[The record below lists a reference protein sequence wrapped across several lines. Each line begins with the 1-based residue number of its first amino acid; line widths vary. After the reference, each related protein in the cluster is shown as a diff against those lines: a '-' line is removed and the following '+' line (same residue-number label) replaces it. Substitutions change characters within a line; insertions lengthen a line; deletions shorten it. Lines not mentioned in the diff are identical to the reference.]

1 MKRIHLPIRLLTLLL
16 AATTV
21 FSLSAC
27 KNDSAASASETTT
40 TVTEVKVPLF
50 VNPLNDIIL
59 SVTAEPAKPSEDTL
73 QKITKAH
80 NQNSDVVGWLS
91 VPNTTIDNEVMFY
104 PDDKLNPG
112 AQYYERRDIT
122 KAYNWYGCY
131 WADYECTFGDRNNT
145 SQNLVIYGHSMDDD
159 INGLK
164 FSQLKKYTDPEF
176 AKKNPYIY
184 FATPEDNM
192 QFKVFSVMYTEKSL
206 AYNHPNLRSAEF
218 TALVKELKNR
228 SVLNFDVDVRSTDK
242 LITLSTCTY
251 PTQQKNKKL
260 DDDARF
266 VVVGR
271 LVRPGEETPDIA
283 TVEVNPTVRKP
294 QYSEQ

>member
-1 MKRIHLPIRLLTLLL
+1 MKRTHFSVRLLTLLL

-21 FSLSAC
+21 LSLAAC
-27 KNDSAASASETTT
+27 KNEVAAPGSETEAS
-40 TVTEVKVPLF
+40 VAELKVPLF

-59 SVTAEPAKPSEDTL
+59 AVTAEPEKPSEDIL
-73 QKITKAH
+73 QKINKAY

-91 VPNTTIDNEVMFY
+91 VPNTTIDDEVLFY
-104 PDDKLNPG
+104 PDDKLNPT

-131 WADYECTFGDRNNT
+131 WADWECTFGDRNNV
-145 SQNLVIYGHSMDDD
+145 SQNTVIYGHSMDDD
-159 INGLK
+159 VNGLK

-206 AYNHPNLRSAEF
+206 AYNHPNMRSADF

-242 LITLSTCTY
+242 LLTLSTCTY

-266 VVVGR
+266 VIVGR
-271 LVRPGEETPDIA
+271 LVRPGEEAPDTA
-283 TVEVNPTVRKP
+283 TVEVNATVRKP